1 MKGSPEIR
9 LSSAAGLP
17 QQIAEHLTGEIRG
30 GVLKLGQKLPPEADL
45 CKQYGVSRTVIRELL
60 PGCGMTVCW
69 NPARAAASLSDPGKI
84 GGPSGWIGS
93 I

>member
-17 QQIAEHLTGEIRG
+17 QQVAEHLTGEIRG

-45 CKQYGVSRTVIRELL
+45 CKQYGVSRTVIRE
-60 PGCGMTVCW
+60 
-69 NPARAAASLSDPGKI
+69 AASNHLQNAAKRAGVRI
-84 GGPSGWIGS
+84 YHQL
-93 I
+93 

>member
-17 QQIAEHLTGEIRG
+17 QQVAEHLTGEIRD

-45 CKQYGVSRTVIRELL
+45 CKQYGVSRTVIRRQRQTICKTRSKE
-60 PGCGMTVCW
+60 PVFEFII
-69 NPARAAASLSDPGKI
+69 NFRI
-84 GGPSGWIGS
+84 
-93 I
+93 